1 MEHPTLCYA
10 LTPHP
15 LLFSNHH
22 HRFISSQALRIR
34 APFRF
39 RFAGTS
45 KCLTWVSKGHS
56 ILELNRFQRP
66 LLIHASDSNVNDAL
80 EVLPNRNSSVAV
92 TSYNG
97 IEPFRGKP
105 GCVSFYGI
113 TFQSVEEGKLE
124 SAPFQEEESSYS
136 WLLAPVALI
145 SSLILPQF
153 FVASVVE
160 TFFNDEILVDFMSSF
175 LSDASFYIGVAIFL
189 LVAHRVQRPYMDYS
203 SKRWDLITG
212 LRGYH
217 YSAAF
222 TMGLKIVAP
231 LLLLLV
237 TSSVIPMETVAA
249 ITPFLVGCVAQ
260 IAFERSLDKRRTS
273 CWPLVPI
280 IFELYRLY
288 QLTRVANFVERLM
301 LSTKE
306 LAELAVTAEVL
317 ERSGALFAMMVTFQA
332 LAIMCIWSLM
342 TFLLRLFPSSSRHV
356 PENNY

>member
-15 LLFSNHH
+15 LLSSNHH
-22 HRFISSQALRIR
+22 HRLISSQALRIR
-34 APFRF
+34 ASFRF

-45 KCLTWVSKGHS
+45 NSKCMRWVSKGHS
-56 ILELNRFQRP
+56 NLELNRFQRH
-66 LLIHASDSNVNDAL
+66 LQIHASDSNVNDNL

-105 GCVSFYGI
+105 GCVSFYGV

-124 SAPFQEEESSYS
+124 SAPFEEEESSYS
-136 WLLAPVALI
+136 WLSAPAVLI

-153 FVASVVE
+153 FVGSVVE

-175 LSDASFYIGVAIFL
+175 LSDATFYIGLAIFL
-189 LVAHRVQRPYMDYS
+189 LVAQRVQRPYMEYS

-212 LRGYH
+212 LRGYR

-222 TMGLKIVAP
+222 TTGLKIVAP

-237 TSSVIPMETVAA
+237 TSSVIPMETIAA
-249 ITPFLVGCVAQ
+249 ITPLLVGCVAQ
-260 IAFERSLDKRRTS
+260 IAFERFWNKRRTT

-288 QLTRVANFVERLM
+288 QLTRVDNFVERLM
-301 LSTKE
+301 FSTK
-306 LAELAVTAEVL
+306 ELAVTAEVL

-332 LAIMCIWSLM
+332 LAILCIWSLM